1 MSFVVRSETESLHL
15 LALITAAVTPRPPF
29 SAPRLFP
36 AQKLLLCIP
45 PSAAA
50 QTLQQQAVHG
60 EGGTTIVVEFIV
72 AAVVVQYMFLDSIL
86 SYISYLL

>member
-1 MSFVVRSETESLHL
+1 MAFMSMSFVVRSETESLHL

-60 EGGTTIVVEFIV
+60 EGGTTIVAGVHCSSSGCSRI
-72 AAVVVQYMFLDSIL
+72 
-86 SYISYLL
+86 